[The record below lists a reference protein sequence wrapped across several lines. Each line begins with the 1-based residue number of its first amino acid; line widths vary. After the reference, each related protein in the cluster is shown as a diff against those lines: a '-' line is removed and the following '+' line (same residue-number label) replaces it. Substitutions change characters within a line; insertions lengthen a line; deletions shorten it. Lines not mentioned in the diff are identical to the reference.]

1 MVDYFTNITT
11 TLNLP
16 KYAPD
21 GKILPQSAS
30 VNEIIE
36 HYKNHPSILKIK
48 NHSKKVNHFKFNS
61 VNPTVIRNEI
71 TSLNSHKATGPD
83 NIPAKILKVAVDEIT
98 YSLTD
103 LFNQTVNTCSF
114 PTNLKKADI
123 TPVFKKDNSTT
134 KKNYRPISI
143 LPSTSKIFE
152 RIMYRQI
159 YDNMRNVLF
168 PILCG
173 FREGYS
179 TQHAL
184 LRLTE
189 SLKACLDEKMVAGTV
204 MMDLSKA
211 FDCLP
216 HDLLIAKLHAYGF
229 SDNAL
234 QLLYSYLHNRTQRVK
249 INSTHSEWKNITM
262 GVPQGSVLGPLL
274 FNIFLN
280 DIFLFIEKSE
290 ICNYADDNTIWIK
303 GNIIDNIIPQLESE
317 INLLNGWFN
326 SNSMLLNGDKCKYM
340 VMQSNTKH
348 SNPTQININ
357 CHPIKNSSKEKLLG
371 VTIDSELKFDKHIK
385 NICNE
390 AGKRI
395 SALARLAPYM
405 NETKRRLLMKTFIT
419 SYFNYCPLIWMF
431 CSRKMNNLINSIH
444 RRALRIAYNDYN
456 SSFEA
461 LLIKDC
467 ATTIHQHNLKLL
479 AIEMYKAKND
489 MSPGFMNEIFKFDTT
504 AYDLRTEKFSS
515 RTPKTVL
522 YGTETITHRCNQ
534 IWNSI
539 PNEIRMASSLEI
551 FKAKIKQ
558 FSIPCICRLCTPYLQ
573 NLGYINQIY

>member
-1 MVDYFTNITT
+1 
-11 TLNLP
+11 
-16 KYAPD
+16 
-21 GKILPQSAS
+21 
-30 VNEIIE
+30 
-36 HYKNHPSILKIK
+36 
-48 NHSKKVNHFKFNS
+48 
-61 VNPTVIRNEI
+61 
-71 TSLNSHKATGPD
+71 
-83 NIPAKILKVAVDEIT
+83 
-98 YSLTD
+98 
-103 LFNQTVNTCSF
+103 
-114 PTNLKKADI
+114 
-123 TPVFKKDNSTT
+123 
-134 KKNYRPISI
+134 
-143 LPSTSKIFE
+143 
-152 RIMYRQI
+152 
-159 YDNMRNVLF
+159 
-168 PILCG
+168 
-173 FREGYS
+173 
-179 TQHAL
+179 
-184 LRLTE
+184 
-189 SLKACLDEKMVAGTV
+189 
-204 MMDLSKA
+204 
-211 FDCLP
+211 
-216 HDLLIAKLHAYGF
+216 
-229 SDNAL
+229 
-234 QLLYSYLHNRTQRVK
+234 
-249 INSTHSEWKNITM
+249 
-262 GVPQGSVLGPLL
+262 
-274 FNIFLN
+274 
-280 DIFLFIEKSE
+280 
-290 ICNYADDNTIWIK
+290 
-303 GNIIDNIIPQLESE
+303 
-317 INLLNGWFN
+317 
-326 SNSMLLNGDKCKYM
+326 MLLNGDKCKYM
-340 VMQSNTKH
+340 VIQSNTKH

-539 PNEIRMASSLEI
+539 PNEIRMASSLGI